1 MPASQNAPR
10 QPRRWLSAVAI
21 ATAVAI
27 ALTGCISTPD
37 LKPEAPAAEA
47 VFTSSE
53 VAVPILLVAGSRGS
67 IGEERIRVT
76 PDAGGVLSIDISE
89 DEIGGFGET
98 FHAAAWNAV
107 VVATFLSGVD
117 IGHNYRFEL
126 RGRIDGPSAGG
137 ITTVALLSLIHGT
150 TITPGT
156 AMTGTITPTGTIGPV
171 GGVPEKIA
179 AVIEDGS
186 YEKVLIP
193 LGSRNSV
200 DSFGQQVDV
209 VRLGADAGLEVV
221 EVGDVAEA
229 YEHLTGERLPSPTS
243 VAIPRISDPGY
254 SRLEL
259 AAQRQLTEFDSIE
272 SHYLS
277 LSDTILSIGWE
288 SYLDASASAEEA
300 RRLLDQ
306 GLPGGAFVEA
316 LTANLLIKA
325 LDGAYSTADDTFAR
339 GIDVLNLA
347 FSAADNTE
355 RVFTDFLDQLD
366 TYTVTTLADAEALIT
381 AYGNAFDAY
390 TLYIYGRSG
399 IDNVLAVAEQGG
411 YGSLDEVVFASL
423 APLLYLE
430 FSEAQAHAAEAIFE
444 AGRELEAPVLADDA
458 DVAAIASFLRRAAEA
473 NLETFDAGVVSRL
486 AEGAGISDAVARER
500 LGDRDLGVAMAY
512 TGRDAFYA
520 IDGYLG
526 GDNPN
531 SPYAAM
537 GYGWMNFARNASL
550 VEKYSTNGVIDP
562 QTFELVGASSASL
575 LTHSLDYSRGQL
587 ARSIESLESR
597 DYSPV
602 LIVGAFEA
610 AGLKREGAD
619 AEKFEALQE
628 YTGSFAMTRVLAYL
642 GGFAKQG
649 YRS

>member
-1 MPASQNAPR
+1 MPASQNTARP
-10 QPRRWLSAVAI
+10 PRRRLAAAAL
-21 ATAVAI
+21 ATAAAI
-27 ALTGCISTPD
+27 MLVGCISTPA
-37 LKPEAPAAEA
+37 LKPEQAAAEVGFA
-47 VFTSSE
+47 SSE
-53 VAVPILLVAGSRGS
+53 VTIPILLVGGSQGS

-76 PDAGGVLSIDISE
+76 PDAGGALSIDISE
-89 DEIGGFGET
+89 DEVGGFGET

-150 TITPGT
+150 TIAPGT

-209 VRLGADAGLEVV
+209 VRLGADAGLEVI

-229 YEHLTGERLPSPTS
+229 YQHLTGEALPSPNS
-243 VAIPRISDPGY
+243 VAIPRISEPGY

-259 AAQRQLTEFDSIE
+259 AAQRQLTEFDGIE

-277 LSDTILSIGWE
+277 LSESILSVGWE
-288 SYLDASASAEEA
+288 SYLEAASSAEEA

-347 FSAADNTE
+347 FSAADTTE

-366 TYTVTTLADAEALIT
+366 TYKVTTLADAEALIT

-390 TLYIYGRSG
+390 TLYIYGRDG
-399 IDNVLAVAEQGG
+399 IDDVLAYAEQGG
-411 YGSLDEVVFASL
+411 YSSLDEVVYASL
-423 APLLYLE
+423 PPLLYLE
-430 FSEAQAHAAEAIFE
+430 FSEAQVHAAEAIFE
-444 AGRELEAPVLADDA
+444 VGRGLEAPKLADDA

-473 NLETFDAGVVSRL
+473 NLETFDAGVLSTL

-520 IDGYLG
+520 IDAYLG
-526 GDNPN
+526 ADNPN

-550 VEKYSTNGVIDP
+550 VEKYSTNGVVDP
-562 QTFELVGASSASL
+562 QTFDLVGASSASL

-587 ARSIESLESR
+587 ARSIESLESHE
-597 DYSPV
+597 YSPV

-610 AGLKREGAD
+610 AGLKRERAD

-642 GGFAKQG
+642 GGFATEG